1 MILHELYMK
10 GFGQFHN
17 RRISLHPGINLICG
31 KNESGKSTI
40 AVFIKAMLFG
50 LKKGRGR
57 AAGRDTF
64 GRYNPWDE
72 NFYGGS
78 MEFSCRDRRFR
89 LERVFPDS
97 EELLCTDDGE
107 QLDVSAGDLT
117 MLLGGVQEGMYRNAL
132 QTTAEDDFAGAEL
145 KAYLEDYFLNME
157 SVQEEAADVQSA
169 LKYLKERRREAE
181 SELKL
186 RRKIREEQEAGLKA
200 KIEYISEEAEKLGM
214 NLKEESEAV
223 VHQEKIR
230 VPDEQNRGGAVWY
243 LLTAAVLASGAAYFV
258 SLHNYIL
265 ASGMAV
271 GGLLFG
277 LLYIIKVIKKRKA
290 RMQKAEELEQKHRQ
304 ESERMLLER
313 DIRRRNLEESLRERL
328 REKDLYREELR
339 ELAEMSEEEKRLRLD
354 ISACI
359 EAGERIKA
367 AAERLTGDW
376 GRRLEQA
383 ASEILAALTAGRY
396 QGLRF
401 EEQMGITVTDGKRVY
416 APFQLSTGTKEQIR
430 MSVRL
435 AAAMFLSE
443 EPMPFVFDDAFLTWD
458 DERLG
463 RMLDWLSVCGRQV
476 LIFTGGN
483 REERLFAERNIPIF
497 KIILDE

>member
-1 MILHELYMK
+1 
-10 GFGQFHN
+10 
-17 RRISLHPGINLICG
+17 
-31 KNESGKSTI
+31 
-40 AVFIKAMLFG
+40 
-50 LKKGRGR
+50 
-57 AAGRDTF
+57 
-64 GRYNPWDE
+64 
-72 NFYGGS
+72 
-78 MEFSCRDRRFR
+78 
-89 LERVFPDS
+89 
-97 EELLCTDDGE
+97 
-107 QLDVSAGDLT
+107 
-117 MLLGGVQEGMYRNAL
+117 
-132 QTTAEDDFAGAEL
+132 
-145 KAYLEDYFLNME
+145 
-157 SVQEEAADVQSA
+157 
-169 LKYLKERRREAE
+169 
-181 SELKL
+181 
-186 RRKIREEQEAGLKA
+186 
-200 KIEYISEEAEKLGM
+200 
-214 NLKEESEAV
+214 
-223 VHQEKIR
+223 
-230 VPDEQNRGGAVWY
+230 
-243 LLTAAVLASGAAYFV
+243 
-258 SLHNYIL
+258 
-265 ASGMAV
+265 
-271 GGLLFG
+271 
-277 LLYIIKVIKKRKA
+277 
-290 RMQKAEELEQKHRQ
+290 
-304 ESERMLLER
+304 MLLER